1 MDIIGTTLPIFAVIL
16 IGWIAR
22 RIGVIPEE
30 FSEPANRLVFY
41 LAIPAMIFRSVAKAS
56 LTSQL
61 HVGVLAITLS
71 ALLIFFG
78 LSWAAAKAGHLDR
91 RRFGTF
97 MQCSFHGNLGY
108 IGFAVSYYFLG
119 EDGLAQTGI
128 IGGFTMI
135 MQNFLAVIAL
145 NLNTDEPESKKNRMK
160 IFLDVLANPVIVAAI
175 TGIVFSAAHIRMPL
189 VISRTIDILS
199 DLALPMA
206 LLLIG
211 ASLTFDVMR
220 HGIASVM
227 TSTMM
232 KLVLLPGVGFVLYRL
247 FGIGARAYLPGLI
260 LLASPTATISFVM
273 AQEMN
278 GDTQFA
284 VSAISASTVLSAITI
299 SLWLNVMK

>member
-78 LSWAAAKAGHLDR
+78 ISWAAATAGHLER

-97 MQCSFHGNLGY
+97 MQCCFHGNLGY

-135 MQNFLAVIAL
+135 MQNLLAVIAL
-145 NLNTDEPESKKNRMK
+145 NLNTDKTGAGKNRMK
-160 IFLDVLANPVIVAAI
+160 IFLNVLANPVIIAAVA
-175 TGIVFSAAHIRMPL
+175 GIIFSAAHIRMPII
-189 VISRTIDILS
+189 ISRTIDILS

-220 HGIASVM
+220 HGIGAVLS
-227 TSTMM
+227 STVM
-232 KLVLLPGVGFVLYRL
+232 KLVLLPGVGFLLYRL
-247 FGIGARAYLPGLI
+247 FGISARAYLPGLI

-273 AQEMN
+273 AKEMD
-278 GDTQFA
+278 GDVQFA
-284 VSAISASTVLSAITI
+284 VSAISASTVLSAVTI